1 MTNPSALKK
10 LVRAEVRAARARRV
24 AERPTRDRRIQSHLL
39 AALADLPS
47 PPTTIG
53 AYVPLP
59 GEPGGADLPTV
70 LARTGAQVL
79 LPRVVRGDAPSL
91 EWIEF
96 QPEKPNL
103 VTGTW
108 GISEPVGNVI
118 HTFPTCAD
126 VIVTPALSID
136 YYGTRL
142 GQGGGFYDRTL
153 ANRPSNVKVWA
164 VVDHEEFTRT
174 VPSQDH
180 DLVVDAVLN
189 DLGFFPIM

>member
-79 LPRVVRGDAPSL
+79 LPRVVRSDAPSL

-164 VVDHEEFTRT
+164 LVDHEEFTRT